1 MKRAALLCLAM
12 MASIAASFGQ
22 EGTHEWTLAQAP
34 KPGRY
39 ATGAERCGA
48 APYDYP
54 KLRIGTRAGY
64 CAGLAASRDDGL
76 QFPRSIVQ
84 IPGHDLFVVADMGAW
99 GAFKGRLLL
108 FDPAQPAG
116 RRIKVLLERVDYP
129 FGLVIGL
136 DRKVYSS
143 TTETIFRFDPLAAT
157 PKDTVE
163 TVVQGLPSRNITLPD
178 GTKVAESV
186 HLMKAFVFDKTGRL
200 YVNVGAPTDACVAKG
215 PANKPC
221 AAGEGASPLAA
232 IWAFTPPT
240 GGIFPAL
247 KPGDPNPPREI
258 FARGL
263 RNSMAL
269 AVHPEFPDAGFAF
282 LQAENARDLEDPLK
296 PNEEINALQRGRH
309 YGWPYCYDLSTASQ
323 EFKTLLQA
331 SGPYK
336 DFCNNGAAY
345 RAPYSLLP
353 PHGAPL
359 GMLYYQGSRF
369 PELNGKLIVGLH
381 GYRPAGSRVIFYD
394 VDAKGFPV
402 IHPAPVHYNLS
413 CAAEP
418 SRPFQTDRE
427 KAVPAAAFTELIGE
441 WHRVNGVRPQGA
453 PVGMTVAS
461 DGAIWLVED
470 KNATII
476 RIDKDADA
484 KAKPLPCNVRSDLQI
499 DELVGYVTKDKG
511 NRERLTQLR
520 TDLVEK
526 HCSGC
531 HSDFGL
537 KPQQSSEQRDIV
549 ALRFVLSQDGWV
561 YPGDPESGRLRAR
574 LRGLGREKVM
584 PPDGRELLK
593 DAAYRR
599 LLDTVDNLVATM
611 VPGQRMRVRLGRVER
626 GFRDRSGKLC
636 GAIPSGH
643 VVVVVDKNAQEK
655 PGFSRIYRPA
665 DIFLNGE
672 CADGDGYYLETRN
685 LDSL

>member
-1 MKRAALLCLAM
+1 MKRAALFCFAFS
-12 MASIAASFGQ
+12 ASVAAAAAQ
-22 EGTHEWTLAQAP
+22 EWTLAGVP
-34 KPGRY
+34 SSGRY
-39 ATGAERCGA
+39 ATNDERCGT

-54 KLRIGTRAGY
+54 RLRIGMRTGY

-84 IPGHDLFVVADMGAW
+84 VPGRDLFVVADMGGWAPS
-99 GAFKGRLLL
+99 KGRLLL
-108 FDPAQPAG
+108 FDPAPPAG
-116 RRIKVLLERVDYP
+116 RRIKVLLDKVDYP
-129 FGLVIGL
+129 FGLVVGL
-136 DRKVYSS
+136 DWKVYAS
-143 TTETIFRFDPLAAT
+143 TTETIFRFDPLAPN
-157 PKDTVE
+157 PKDSVE
-163 TVVQGLPSRNITLPD
+163 TIVQGLPSRNITLSD
-178 GTKVAESV
+178 GSKVAESV

-215 PANKPC
+215 SGAKPC

-232 IWAFTPPT
+232 VWAFTPPQ

-269 AVHPEFPDAGFAF
+269 ATHPQFPDAGFAF
-282 LQAENARDLEDPLK
+282 LQGENARDLEDPLK
-296 PNEEINALQRGRH
+296 PNEEINALEKGRH
-309 YGWPYCYDLSTASQ
+309 YGWPYCYDLSTASA
-323 EFKTLLQA
+323 EFKPLLQA

-336 DFCNNGAAY
+336 DFCNNTTVY

-359 GMLYYQGSRF
+359 GMLYYEGSKF
-369 PELNGKLIVGLH
+369 PELNGKLIVSLH
-381 GYRPAGSRVIFYD
+381 GYRPTGSRVVFYD
-394 VDAKGFPV
+394 VDAKGFLV
-402 IHPAPVHYNLS
+402 ISPPPVHYNVS

-418 SRPFQTDRE
+418 SRAFQTDRGGE
-427 KAVPAAAFTELIGE
+427 AQAAAFTELIGE

-476 RIDKDADA
+476 RIDKAADQ
-484 KAKPLPCNVRSDLQI
+484 KAEALPCNVRSDRQI
-499 DELVGYVTKDKG
+499 DELAGYVMNDKA

-520 TDLVEK
+520 TQLVEK
-526 HCSGC
+526 HCAGC

-537 KPQQSSEQRDIV
+537 KPGQSAEQRDT
-549 ALRFVLSQDGWV
+549 ATLRFILSQDGWV
-561 YPGDPESGRLRAR
+561 YPGDPDSGRLRAR
-574 LRGLGREKVM
+574 LHGFGREKIM

-593 DAAYRR
+593 DTGYRR
-599 LLDTVDNLVATM
+599 LLDTADRLVATL
-611 VPGQRMRVRLGRVER
+611 VPGKQMRVKLGRV
-626 GFRDRSGKLC
+626 DRRFYDRAGKLC
-636 GAIPSGH
+636 GAIPSGR
-643 VVVVVDKNAQEK
+643 VVVVVNNSASEK

-665 DIFLNGE
+665 DLYLNGE
-672 CADGDGYYLETRN
+672 CTDGEGYYLETSN
-685 LDSL
+685 LAPL

>member
-1 MKRAALLCLAM
+1 
-12 MASIAASFGQ
+12 MASIAAAFGQ
-22 EGTHEWTLAQAP
+22 DAAQQWTLAQSP

-39 ATGAERCGA
+39 ATGAERCGT

-54 KLRIGTRAGY
+54 RLRIGMRAGY

-84 IPGHDLFVVADMGAW
+84 IPGHDLFVVADMGTWAP
-99 GAFKGRLLL
+99 FKGRLLL

-116 RRIKVLLERVDYP
+116 HRIKVLLEGVDYP
-129 FGLVIGL
+129 FGLVIGT
-136 DRKVYSS
+136 DRKIYSS
-143 TTETIFRFDPLAAT
+143 TSETIFRFDPLAAT

-163 TVVQGLPSRNITLPD
+163 TIVHGLPSRNITLPD
-178 GTKVAESV
+178 GTKVAEDL

-200 YVNVGAPTDACVAKG
+200 YVNVGAPTDACITKG
-215 PANKPC
+215 PITKPC
-221 AAGEGASPLAA
+221 AAGEGGSPLAA
-232 IWAFTPPT
+232 VWAFTPPP

-247 KPGDPNPPREI
+247 KPGAPNPPREI

-269 AVHPEFPDAGFAF
+269 AVHPQFPDAGFAF

-296 PNEEINALQRGRH
+296 PNEEINALERGRH
-309 YGWPYCYDLSTASQ
+309 YGWPYCYDLSTASP
-323 EFKTLLQA
+323 EFKAVLQA
-331 SGPYK
+331 RGPYR
-336 DFCNNGAAY
+336 DFCNNAAAY

-402 IHPAPVHYNLS
+402 IHPAPVHYSVS

-418 SRPFQTDRE
+418 SRPFQTDNE
-427 KAVPAAAFTELIGE
+427 KAVPAAAFTELIAD

-476 RIDKDADA
+476 RIDKAADA
-484 KAKPLPCNVRSDLQI
+484 KAETLPCNVRSDRQI
-499 DELVGYVTKDKG
+499 DELVGYVMKDND
-511 NRERLTQLR
+511 NRKRLTQLR
-520 TDLVEK
+520 TELVEK

-537 KPQQSSEQRDIV
+537 KPEQNAEQRDSA
-549 ALRFVLSQDGWV
+549 ALRFILSQDGWV
-561 YPGDPESGRLRAR
+561 YPGDPESSRLRAR
-574 LRGLGREKVM
+574 LRGLGREKIM
-584 PPDGRELLK
+584 PADGRELLK

-626 GFRDRSGKLC
+626 NFRDRSGKFC
-636 GAIPSGH
+636 GAIPSGR
-643 VVVVVDKNAQEK
+643 VVVVVDKDAPEK

-672 CADGDGYYLETRN
+672 CADGDGYYLETRY